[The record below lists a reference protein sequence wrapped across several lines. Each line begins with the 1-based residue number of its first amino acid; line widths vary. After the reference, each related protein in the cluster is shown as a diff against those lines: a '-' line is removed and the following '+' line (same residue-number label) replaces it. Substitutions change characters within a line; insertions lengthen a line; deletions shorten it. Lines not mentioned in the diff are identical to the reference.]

1 MSITWKKIWEA
12 HSDIFIAR
20 NWEECPEDKKKKNR
34 LSPLFAYFMGGETTL
49 RAGIVASSSVMH
61 EVEFFLAGVLW
72 GNRLSNG
79 AKTVIYYVA
88 PDFSPAFL
96 DAVSKIGGNISARAV
111 YWREKL
117 TPSLYLIPEKKQS
130 NPSRYVLGEE
140 RPDWKRWG
148 QSLNSVAQQQL
159 GIIKSFFDS
168 LLDRRVRTQI
178 KSQSIAFLWGNFEIA
193 EVRRKG
199 KTKFELKSKV
209 KWLKNNEKIAKWKK
223 LGWVDAAGSLNSE
236 FCTVILKMLDY
247 LESLEKEGKL
257 HAHDLLALWFH
268 QGDGVL
274 KSIWGEPWP
283 WPWLPRGRSEN
294 SLLEFEGWYFFQGN
308 GHLSVVCPI
317 LEKPHLKVSQSI
329 LLSGILEKSQ
339 LLVRAKDAQGNS
351 LVWDGRV
358 HWLTTLSLEED
369 LRRWYCWLNDADK
382 FPLWTLPEDWQE
394 KGVYELNC
402 RTLLNH
408 SIMQKDYT

>member
-12 HSDIFIAR
+12 HPDVFIAR

-49 RAGIVASSSVMH
+49 RVGIVASSSVRN
-61 EVEFFLAGVLW
+61 ETEFFLAGLLW

-88 PDFSPAFL
+88 PNFSATFL
-96 DAVSKIGGNISARAV
+96 DGISKIGGNISARAV

-117 TPSLYLIPEKKQS
+117 TPSLYLIPEKVQS
-130 NPSRYVLGEE
+130 SRSRYILGEE

-159 GIIKSFFDS
+159 GIVKSFFDS
-168 LLDRRVRTQI
+168 LSMRRVRSQV
-178 KSQSIAFLWGNFEIA
+178 KSQYIAFLWGNFEIA
-193 EVRRKG
+193 EARRKG

-209 KWLKNNEKIAKWKK
+209 KWLKKNGPVPAWQKQ
-223 LGWVDAAGSLNSE
+223 GWVDAAGSLNSD
-236 FCTVILKMLDY
+236 FCTVIFKMLDY

-257 HAHDLLALWFH
+257 HAQDLLALWFN

-283 WPWLPRGRSEN
+283 WPWLPKGRSEN
-294 SLLEFEGWYFFQGN
+294 CLLEFEEWYFFQGN
-308 GHLSVVCPI
+308 GQLSVVCPI
-317 LEKPHLKVSQSI
+317 LKKSDLLAAQSI
-329 LLSGILEKSQ
+329 LLAGILEKSQ
-339 LLVRAKDAQGNS
+339 LLVHAKDAQGNP
-351 LVWDGRV
+351 LIWDGRV
-358 HWLTTLSLEED
+358 HWLTTLSQEEE
-369 LRRWYCWLNDADK
+369 LQRWYCWLKDADK

-402 RTLLNH
+402 RSLLNH
-408 SIMQKDYT
+408 SILQKSYS